1 MTTSES
7 KGRFF
12 TKRIDSHNESNRF
25 ESRIGMLYWE
35 PNILNNC
42 YELSGGCPPEPPTR
56 GSAPGPRWGTLVSQT
71 PCAPTSKSWLRH
83 CYGLNWPELVDP
95 VTRRVYWPRASRSR
109 LCFVLIGCSE
119 TRTVSARLVLNTCI
133 TMRLFTLE
141 LENSSPRTGV
151 SWVQFTCCEQAFT
164 VLHTRKHDRRLAI
177 DNMLQ
182 SCICTCSKR
191 CPNKT
196 THAAL
201 ATNLSCIDNFV
212 TRATIVKKSL
222 S

>member
-1 MTTSES
+1 MSFREAVP
-7 KGRFF
+7 
-12 TKRIDSHNESNRF
+12 
-25 ESRIGMLYWE
+25 
-35 PNILNNC
+35 PNHLPGALPLDPAGG
-42 YELSGGCPPEPPTR
+42 LSFPRPPVP
-56 GSAPGPRWGTLVSQT
+56 
-71 PCAPTSKSWLRH
+71 PTSKSWLRH